1 MPPLRIGIAGCGWAG
16 ERHARA
22 LLEFPERAVI
32 VAVADVDESVAEAR
46 AEEWR
51 AEAWYRDYQSLI
63 ASADLDA
70 VSLCLPHALHA
81 DASVTAASAGLHVLV
96 EKPLAHSIA
105 AAREMIVAADRAGV
119 VLMVA
124 ETVRFNPALV
134 RAAELVKAGL
144 VGDVLLL
151 RVERLH
157 RMHYYL
163 RARPWF
169 LSDPAAGIMMSG
181 GIHDFET
188 VRMLGGE
195 IEHVYALRARQD
207 LVEMYADDSS
217 VALVGLKSG
226 AVATVIESFSART
239 YDTSVQIEVVG
250 SKASMW
256 IEGGSIRVYRGD
268 SDGDPALLREVAV
281 EPGDAFRNEIDHFL
295 DCVRSG
301 CEPLTNGR
309 DQLAPLAAVCAAY
322 RSMETGRRVYLKE
335 LLPERRPVDERRG

>member
-16 ERHARA
+16 DRHARA
-22 LLEFPERAVI
+22 LLEFPERAAI

-46 AEEWR
+46 AAEWG
-51 AEAWYRDYQSLI
+51 AEAWYGDYESLI
-63 ASADLDA
+63 ASADLDGI
-70 VSLCLPHALHA
+70 SLCLPHALHA
-81 DASVTAASAGLHVLV
+81 HASITAASAGLHVLV
-96 EKPLAHSIA
+96 EKPLAHSVA
-105 AAREMIVAADRAGV
+105 AATEMIDAADRAGV

-124 ETVRFNPALV
+124 ETARFNPPLV
-134 RAAELVKAGL
+134 GAAELVKDGL
-144 VGDVLLL
+144 VGDVLLM

-157 RMHYYL
+157 RMHSYL

-188 VRMLGGE
+188 VRMLAGE
-195 IEHVYALRARQD
+195 IKHVYALRARQH
-207 LVEMYADDSS
+207 LVEMCADDSS
-217 VALVGLKSG
+217 IALAGLKSG
-226 AVATVIESFSART
+226 AAATVIESFSART
-239 YDTSVQIEVVG
+239 HDTGTQVEVVG

-256 IEGGSIRVYRGD
+256 IEGGSIRVYQGD

-301 CEPLTNGR
+301 CVPLTNGR

-322 RSMETGRRVYLKE
+322 RSMETGRRVLLKE
-335 LLPERRPVDERRG
+335 IMASAPPVR

>member
-22 LLEFPERAVI
+22 LLEFPERAAI

-46 AEEWR
+46 ADEWG
-51 AEAWYRDYQSLI
+51 AEAWYGDYGSLV

-81 DASVTAASAGLHVLV
+81 DASITAASAGLHVLV
-96 EKPLAHSIA
+96 EKPLADSVA
-105 AAREMIVAADRAGV
+105 AAKEMIDAADRAGV

-124 ETVRFNPALV
+124 ETVRFNPTLL
-134 RAAELVKAGL
+134 RAVELVDQGVL
-144 VGDVLLL
+144 GELLL
-151 RVERLH
+151 MRVERLH
-157 RMHYYL
+157 RMHDYL

-195 IEHVYALRARQD
+195 IEHVYALRAKQD

-217 VALVGLKSG
+217 VALAGLKGG
-226 AVATVIESFSART
+226 AAATVIESFSART
-239 YDTSVQIEVVG
+239 YYTSAQVEVVG

-256 IEGGSIRVYRGD
+256 IEGGSIRVYPGD

-295 DCVRSG
+295 NCVRSG
-301 CEPLTNGR
+301 CQPLTNGR

-322 RSMETGRRVYLKE
+322 RSMETGRPILLKE
-335 LLPERRPVDERRG
+335 ILA

>member
-22 LLEFPERAVI
+22 LLEFPQKAVI
-32 VAVADVDESVAEAR
+32 VAVADVDESVAQAR
-46 AEEWR
+46 AREWG
-51 AEAWYRDYQSLI
+51 AGSCYRDYESLI
-63 ASADLDA
+63 AGTDMDA

-81 DASVTAASAGLHVLV
+81 DASIKAACAGMHVLV

-105 AAREMIVAADRAGV
+105 AGREMIDAAGRAGV

-134 RAAELVKAGL
+134 RAAELIKDGL
-144 VGDVLLL
+144 LGDLLLL

-157 RMHYYL
+157 RMHDYL
-163 RARPWF
+163 RSRPWF

-188 VRMLGGE
+188 IRMFGGE
-195 IEHVYALRARQD
+195 IEHVYALQAKQD
-207 LVEMYADDSS
+207 LIEMYADDSS

-226 AVATVIESFSART
+226 AAATVIESFSART
-239 YDTSVQIEVVG
+239 YDTSTQIEVIG

-256 IEGGSIRVYRGD
+256 IEGDSIRVYEGD
-268 SDGDPALLREVAV
+268 TDGDQTQLRELVV
-281 EPGDAFRNEIDHFL
+281 KPGDAFHNEIKHFL

-301 CEPLTNGR
+301 RQPLTNGR
-309 DQLAPLAAVCAAY
+309 DQLAPLAAVSAAY

-335 LLPERRPVDERRG
+335 IMD